1 MTQTNTSLIA
11 RRHAAAA
18 ASGLQKAIWTYAA
31 ATLERPAADTLCQS
45 QAGEELRS
53 SPLFSSFDSP
63 GGSASPAGV
72 KARL

>member
-1 MTQTNTSLIA
+1 MAQTSTIA
-11 RRHAAAA
+11 RHQQRR
-18 ASGLQKAIWTYAA
+18 LQT
-31 ATLERPAADTLCQS
+31 ATDPGNRFDIALATALQRLAADLGQP

>member
-1 MTQTNTSLIA
+1 MSTDLVTRHQQRRLQTATDPGNRFDIA
-11 RRHAAAA
+11 LATA
-18 ASGLQKAIWTYAA
+18 LQR
-31 ATLERPAADTLCQS
+31 LAADTLCQP
-45 QAGEELRS
+45 QAGEELRP

>member
-1 MTQTNTSLIA
+1 MTQTSTSLIA
-11 RRHAAAA
+11 RRHAAA

-31 ATLERPAADTLCQS
+31 VALQRPAADTPCQS

-72 KARL
+72 KGRL

>member
-18 ASGLQKAIWTYAA
+18 SGLQKAIWTYAA
-31 ATLERPAADTLCQS
+31 AILQRPAADLGQP
-45 QAGEELRS
+45 QAGEELRP

-72 KARL
+72 KGRL